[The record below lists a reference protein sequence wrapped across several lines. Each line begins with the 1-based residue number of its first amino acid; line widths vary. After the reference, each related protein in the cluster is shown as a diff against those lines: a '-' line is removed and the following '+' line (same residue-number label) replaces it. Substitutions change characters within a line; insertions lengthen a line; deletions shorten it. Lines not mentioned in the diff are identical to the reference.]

1 MSVSTCCHGTAQL
14 KVRSRY
20 YQDSANITG
29 LIEVLLVLPTVSLE
43 SRYPHVSAGVRQ
55 RVSDG
60 TEHVQ
65 CTVSAG
71 AAGSTILCENPAVPH
86 RPRNSPQL
94 TEHDSSFPSS
104 QHPATCPYRGQD
116 QSHPGSLRHGA
127 MFSINTQPA
136 VLDFVPANCHS
147 IQAVSSAAYDAVT
160 TDN

>member
-20 YQDSANITG
+20 DQASANTTG
-29 LIEVLLVLPTVSLE
+29 LIEVPLVLPNVSPE
-43 SRYPHVSAGVRQ
+43 SRYPHVSAGARQ

-60 TEHVQ
+60 TEQVQ

-94 TEHDSSFPSS
+94 TEPDSSFPTS
-104 QHPATCPYRGQD
+104 QQPATCPYRQPD
-116 QSHPGSLRHGA
+116 QSHPGSLRHVA
-127 MFSINTQPA
+127 MFRINTPPA
-136 VLDFVPANCHS
+136 VLNFVPATCHS
-147 IQAVSSAAYDAVT
+147 IQAVSSAA
-160 TDN
+160 